1 LDDEVEKLEL
11 QPVVAG
17 RVRHALPDGELE
29 EAADAVEVGVNPRD
43 LGQDL
48 SVDCT
53 FKASGPEQASE
64 NLCDAEL
71 QDLVAFVLSNE
82 TGTGGTG
89 DGGGM
94 GGLRDCESTHSK
106 IGQIAQLQTFAHQVA
121 GTAVIVDDCTIRVD
135 DFVYDGTGV
144 DVRFYGA
151 LGGNY
156 NAGLSMS
163 EKDLRRD
170 GGYDG
175 SEPVTRS
182 SPRTVPSTTSTAS
195 AYGVL
200 LWA

>member
-64 NLCDAEL
+64 NLSDAEL

-89 DGGGM
+89 G
-94 GGLRDCESTHSK
+94 
-106 IGQIAQLQTFAHQVA
+106 
-121 GTAVIVDDCTIRVD
+121 
-135 DFVYDGTGV
+135 
-144 DVRFYGA
+144 
-151 LGGNY
+151 
-156 NAGLSMS
+156 
-163 EKDLRRD
+163 
-170 GGYDG
+170 G

-195 AYGVL
+195 AYGVF